1 MMNLVL
7 QNLKRKDEQGIWY
20 YDLHDDRH
28 GMLLLEDMEHAMA
41 NSHVSRHTLVFTS
54 KDEYSTL
61 LNYLHEY
68 KYDKRLVRE
77 RIRSCAWWYLH
88 CVQMLEEAM
97 EIDSWIKEEHNGYCP
112 F

>member
-1 MMNLVL
+1 MNLVL
-7 QNLKRKDEQGIWY
+7 ENLKRKDEQGIWY

-28 GMLLLEDMEHAMA
+28 GMLLLEDMEHAMT
-41 NSHVSRHTLVFTS
+41 NNHVSRHTLVFTS

-77 RIRSCAWWYLH
+77 RIRSCARRGNGNRFLDKGGT
-88 CVQMLEEAM
+88 Q
-97 EIDSWIKEEHNGYCP
+97 WILP
-112 F
+112 FLV